1 MNFKYKIIHSIPGRI
16 RLKIPALANT
26 KEHSVI
32 EEMFTSIKGVQQVR
46 IEPIIQSMIIHYNVK
61 ELQGCQVLRYVSL
74 FIPQVQ
80 DESLQLFSP
89 KSHLNADLYRSIF
102 TGVLLF
108 IAFLRKNVISRPDA
122 FDYLVVIST
131 SYTVLSHGENKLR
144 HPDVMTGLIS
154 MLSLG
159 PQNILQVAMVT
170 WAVNLIEVFNDMRRS
185 KQLLYQ

>member
-1 MNFKYKIIHSIPGRI
+1 
-16 RLKIPALANT
+16 
-26 KEHSVI
+26 
-32 EEMFTSIKGVQQVR
+32 MFTSIKGVQKVR

-61 ELQGCQVLRYVSL
+61 ELQGRQVLRYVSL

-80 DESLQLFSP
+80 DESLQLFST
-89 KSHLNADLYRSIF
+89 KNHLKADLYRSIF
-102 TGVLLF
+102 TGILLF